1 MSQFKYTTK
10 TILCIA
16 ILLLAQLAFVNV
28 QAEESKAKQN
38 EPKKDVQVTSEKK
51 NKTIKPNI
59 GKRSR
64 VTTLEEF
71 IPSEE
76 VSADKPV
83 AFPSDI

>member
-1 MSQFKYTTK
+1 MIRFKLVAKFILYIVICSLLTMS
-10 TILCIA
+10 A
-16 ILLLAQLAFVNV
+16 VNV
-28 QAEESKAKQN
+28 FAE
-38 EPKKDVQVTSEKK
+38 K
-51 NKTIKPNI
+51 NKQSETDKNSQVPNAQKSKEIKPNI

-64 VTTLEEF
+64 VKTLEEF